1 MRTACVVALGL
12 GGAMA
17 VPAMAQTNPNAAPPP
32 AASASAPAAPVVL
45 PAINVTAKGYAA
57 SALETPIATESLDRE
72 DLVRSGAPTV
82 GDALRGRPGLAVAS
96 DGAQGR
102 NPVIRGLKR
111 ESVVLLVDGMRLN
124 SAQPAGAIAS
134 FMSLDLAE
142 RVELVKGPASV
153 LYGTGALGGAI
164 NVRLPQAR
172 FEPGVSLSA
181 GASVDS
187 ASRGLRGTG
196 VLNLSQGDHALMLGA
211 SLADFDDY
219 RAPTGRVDRTG
230 YEADALIGQ
239 YRYRLDARQQ
249 LRVSLQ
255 QQRDEDVWYPGSTR
269 PHPHPQVGSSTV
281 HSPNQQRRLA
291 EVGYEWR
298 GTGERPFNLD
308 LRAWRQEV
316 ERNIHSWANGALA
329 QDIARTNVTFQT
341 DGVDARADWAVH
353 PQHLLSFG
361 VNAWRMEAA
370 PNRELAQPPAFAFQ
384 RNDPFADG
392 RIEALGLYLQDDV
405 NLGRLNLLAGLR
417 HDRVKGGAA
426 SIANGAVTTG
436 LSRSDSATSASLGA
450 VYEVAPLLR
459 PYVNVSRGFRA
470 GEMRERFE
478 ASPRADGYYYIG
490 NPQIRPETA
499 TQFELGLKG
508 EDARISYSVAAY
520 RTRIDDYITG
530 RDVSGAAGS
539 NGCPAANAGA
549 CKETV
554 NLGRATLTGLEA
566 ALRWRYDTGRWLNLA
581 FSSVRGTNDDL
592 DEPLFQMPADELS
605 IGWEGDFARGLRAD
619 ATLRLV
625 RRQDRVAT
633 VFARGTENATPGFAT
648 ADLGATWRIDRRNRL
663 RVVLRNLADKAYHEH
678 LADGVSGQETLEPGR
693 SLYVAWTGSF

>member
-17 VPAMAQTNPNAAPPP
+17 MPAMGQTSQVDPVLLPP
-32 AASASAPAAPVVL
+32 
-45 PAINVTAKGYAA
+45 INVIAKGYAA
-57 SALETPIATESLDRE
+57 SALETPIATESLARE
-72 DLVRSGAPTV
+72 DLSRSGASTV
-82 GDALRGRPGLAVAS
+82 GDALRGLPGLAVAS

-134 FMSLDLAE
+134 FMPLALAE
-142 RVELVKGPASV
+142 QVELVKGPASV

-172 FEPGVSLSA
+172 FEPGVGLDARASA
-181 GASVDS
+181 ES
-187 ASRGLRGTG
+187 ASRGLRSSG
-196 VLNLSQGDHALMLGA
+196 VLNLSSGDHALMLGA
-211 SLADFDDY
+211 SLANFGDY
-219 RAPTGRVDRTG
+219 RAPTGRVERTG
-230 YEADALIGQ
+230 YEADTLIGQ

-255 QQRDEDVWYPGSTR
+255 QQRDEDVWYPGSTK

-291 EVGYEWR
+291 EVGYEWH
-298 GTGERPFNLD
+298 GGGERALNLD

-316 ERNIHSWANGALA
+316 ERNIHSRANGPLG
-329 QDIARTNVTFQT
+329 QDIARTNVSFVT

-361 VNAWRMEAA
+361 INAWRMQAA
-370 PNRELAQPPAFAFQ
+370 PARELAQPPAFAFV

-405 NLGRLNLLAGLR
+405 SLGRLNLLAGLR
-417 HDRVKGGAA
+417 HDKVKGGAA
-426 SIANGAVTTG
+426 SIANGAITTG
-436 LSRSDSATSASLGA
+436 LARSDSSTSASLGA
-450 VYEVAPLLR
+450 IYEVAPLLR

-499 TQFELGLKG
+499 TQFELGVKG
-508 EDARISYSVAAY
+508 EDETLAYSVAAY

-530 RDVSGAAGS
+530 RDVSGVAGS

-554 NLGRATLTGLEA
+554 NLGRATLQGLEA
-566 ALRWRYDTGRWLNLA
+566 SLRWRYDTARWLSLA
-581 FSSVRGTNDDL
+581 WSSVRGSNDDL
-592 DEPLFQMPADELS
+592 DEPLFQMPADQLS
-605 IGWEGDFARGLRAD
+605 LGWEGDFARGWSAD

-648 ADLGATWRIDRRNRL
+648 ADLGATWRIDGRNRL
-663 RVVLRNLADKAYHEH
+663 RLLLRNLADKAYREH

-693 SLYVAWTGSF
+693 SLHIAWNGSF